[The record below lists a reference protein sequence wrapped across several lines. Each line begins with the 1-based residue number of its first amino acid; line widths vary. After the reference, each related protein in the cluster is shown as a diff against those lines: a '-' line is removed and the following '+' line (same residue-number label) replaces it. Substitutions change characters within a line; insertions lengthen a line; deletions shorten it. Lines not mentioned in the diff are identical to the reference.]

1 VRHAFQRAGQSL
13 SGPVAVILTAPDG
26 SEWRFGDEASATT
39 TVTGSGEAWCLVAA
53 LRLKV
58 AETELRADGPDAEAV
73 LELVR
78 TYA

>member
-1 VRHAFQRAGQSL
+1 
-13 SGPVAVILTAPDG
+13 
-26 SEWRFGDEASATT
+26 
-39 TVTGSGEAWCLVAA
+39 VTGSGEAWCLVAA
-53 LRLKV
+53 RRLKA